1 MMCGI
6 EKVIIVA
13 IDRSKVTRTTTL
25 SEDSFRHFLS
35 RRFFQDFIRF

>member
-13 IDRSKVTRTTTL
+13 IDVSKVTRTTTL
-25 SEDSFRHFLS
+25 SMDSFRYILS
-35 RRFFQDFIRF
+35 RRFFWDFIQF